1 MPARLAPT
9 TSSYWRLSRA
19 PRYSLLF
26 ALPLLAA
33 YEGLAALLSHG
44 DAAQVRNGAEVMLA
58 ALFSLVAGPRGGMV
72 VVALVVLGCVGLA
85 GWDMRRSGARL
96 QRNVFALMLAES
108 AVLAVVCGL
117 VIGVA
122 TARLLHAVQ
131 PHLAI
136 THLAIAPAPDSAM
149 ASLGWPTKLML
160 ALGAGLFEELL
171 FRVLLVGALAFGLR
185 RVLGAGPTLAGAVAS
200 GVGALVF
207 AAAHYI
213 GAYGD
218 AFTLASFTFRA
229 LAGLFF
235 SVLYVLRG
243 FGITAWSHALYDV
256 MVLTVG

>member
-1 MPARLAPT
+1 MPARLAPST
-9 TSSYWRLSRA
+9 NSYWRLSRA

-33 YEGLAALLSHG
+33 YEGLAALLSRG

-72 VVALVVLGCVGLA
+72 VVALVVLGCVGLT
-85 GWDMRRSGARL
+85 GWDMRRAGGRL
-96 QRNVFALMLAES
+96 PRNVFPRMLAES
-108 AVLAVVCGL
+108 AVLAVGCGL

-122 TARLLHAVQ
+122 TARLLHAVS
-131 PHLAI
+131 PHLAM
-136 THLAIAPAPDSAM
+136 TTAPDGAV
-149 ASLGWPTKLML
+149 ASFGWPTKLML

-185 RVLGAGPTLAGAVAS
+185 RVLGAGPALAGAVAS